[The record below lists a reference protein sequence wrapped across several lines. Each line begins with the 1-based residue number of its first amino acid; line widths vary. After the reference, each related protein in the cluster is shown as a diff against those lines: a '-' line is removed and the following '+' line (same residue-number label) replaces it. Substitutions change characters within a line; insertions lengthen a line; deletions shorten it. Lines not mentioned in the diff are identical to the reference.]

1 MGGKEERNKR
11 WEGGKRRKGRKR
23 GRIEGKNYKGWMNG
37 GEKETRRNAGQE
49 GRRKVYG
56 KKGGSPVGKEGS
68 NLVGKV

>member
-1 MGGKEERNKR
+1 MDERRGEGDKEN
-11 WEGGKRRKGRKR
+11 
-23 GRIEGKNYKGWMNG
+23 
-37 GEKETRRNAGQE
+37 TGQG